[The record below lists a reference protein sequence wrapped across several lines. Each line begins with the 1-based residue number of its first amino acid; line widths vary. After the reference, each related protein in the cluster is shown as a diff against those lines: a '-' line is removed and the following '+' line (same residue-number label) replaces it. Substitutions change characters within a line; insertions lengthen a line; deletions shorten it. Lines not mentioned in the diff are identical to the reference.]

1 MPMTAKRRWEP
12 SDGLR
17 IMEVRGDGAERV
29 LYCTHCMETV
39 IPSEA
44 ELKPTRIRDCVLRHW
59 GTECSRPGS
68 TVELNTTVVCQNN
81 LTVEPPLEELHC
93 TCKRPYSTKWGVMLR
108 CRLCSGWFHPNCIGL
123 EGSAK
128 QDAVKHWPKF
138 VCPGC
143 FESLDEGNVVA
154 PFCAALTT
162 ASPCGGVN
170 HEMMGL
176 LNLQSL
182 GLAPCHSHEWG
193 SEFCPDARLLV
204 EKLNVCSP
212 GYAPEAAHRDLLRVR
227 VGSLQ
232 EVALTTVGFPIPC
245 EESSPLLNGHAVP
258 VSLTQSNV
266 LLARKLE
273 EVLAA
278 GLTEFIII
286 ECDHKFFSDHSV
298 PFQHMRA
305 GMAAGGYVVVL
316 ERTLSPTA
324 FGHPQT
330 RSRTYFV
337 ATKHGLKHELV
348 DSHLN
353 RCPHHTLHALLVVL

>member
-1 MPMTAKRRWEP
+1 MGATRRAAYNRSPGRWGRSGVVLHP
-12 SDGLR
+12 LYGDSGPLR
-17 IMEVRGDGAERV
+17 SGAQANSSV
-29 LYCTHCMETV
+29 
-39 IPSEA
+39 
-44 ELKPTRIRDCVLRHW
+44 RDCVLRHW
-59 GTECSRPGS
+59 GTDCSRPSS
-68 TVELNTTVVCQNN
+68 TVELNTTVQNN
-81 LTVEPPLEELHC
+81 SHPELEELHC
-93 TCKRPYSTKWGVMLR
+93 ICRKPYSTKWGIMLR

-123 EGSAK
+123 EGSAR

-138 VCPGC
+138 VCPCC
-143 FESLDEGNVVA
+143 FESLDEGHVVA

-193 SEFCPDARLLV
+193 AEYCPDARLLV

-212 GYAPEAAHRDLLRVR
+212 GYAPEVAHRDLLRVR

-232 EVALTTVGFPIPC
+232 EVALTTVGFPC
-245 EESSPLLNGHAVP
+245 EESSPLLNGHGVP
-258 VSLTQSNV
+258 LPLTKSNV
-266 LLARKLE
+266 LLARKLA

-298 PFQHMRA
+298 PFQHIRA
-305 GMAAGGYVVVL
+305 GMAAGGYVAVL
-316 ERTLSPTA
+316 NRTLSPTA

-330 RSRTYFV
+330 RSRTYFA
-337 ATKHGLKHELV
+337 ATKHNSKYELV

-353 RCPHHTLHALLVVL
+353 RCLHHTLCATRCARCALRRTPQAN

>member
-12 SDGLR
+12 PDGLR
-17 IMEVRGDGAERV
+17 TMEVRGDGAERV
-29 LYCTHCMETV
+29 VYCTHCMETV

-59 GTECSRPGS
+59 GTECVLP
-68 TVELNTTVVCQNN
+68 TIELNTTVVCQN
-81 LTVEPPLEELHC
+81 LTVDPPLEELHC

-193 SEFCPDARLLV
+193 AEYCPDARLLV

-232 EVALTTVGFPIPC
+232 EVALTTLGFPC

-258 VSLTQSNV
+258 LSLTWS
-266 LLARKLE
+266 
-273 EVLAA
+273 
-278 GLTEFIII
+278 
-286 ECDHKFFSDHSV
+286 
-298 PFQHMRA
+298 RA
-305 GMAAGGYVVVL
+305 HVVVL
-316 ERTLSPTA
+316 KRTLSPTA

-337 ATKHGLKHELV
+337 ATKHALKHELV

-353 RCPHHTLHALLVVL
+353 RCPHHTLHALCSLCSEAGFAG